1 MMCNTVLNEE
11 PQKNNENSKQ
21 DEWTPYTACQ
31 NLSLG
36 CGNKDILRNCFDSCV
51 IFKETLNKD
60 KENLSTLL
68 SKQTP
73 TDKSCPC
80 IAPAI
85 ASHNKYDNDIGK
97 TKCPLNMVQTA
108 MLWKSIVNNCDV
120 EKRIH
125 WQDSLENKNFLNS
138 LSISYKSKF
147 GSKEK
152 FSWNFKCYGCLIGK
166 QLQKMKLRNHEEQL
180 NKLDDSED
188 GCNSDCCSQR
198 FYISQY
204 GVVFSSLE
212 EKQIFDEK
220 MAKMDNLLK
229 SELNTIREQ
238 HDRLQK
244 FILKEESKETIGG
257 WSEECF
263 EGEKS
268 TKGDDENDATQYD
281 LNLIEDQ
288 ERAKSSIFDNF
299 KGLLNINK
307 PWEISDRVPGRN
319 L

>member
-1 MMCNTVLNEE
+1 M
-11 PQKNNENSKQ
+11 
-21 DEWTPYTACQ
+21 
-31 NLSLG
+31 G

-212 EKQIFDEK
+212 EVRFFSFFLFETYFLFRSIPHKNKCKINISICNFI
-220 MAKMDNLLK
+220 MNCYCFHLL
-229 SELNTIREQ
+229 
-238 HDRLQK
+238 
-244 FILKEESKETIGG
+244 
-257 WSEECF
+257 CF
-263 EGEKS
+263 KTNS
-268 TKGDDENDATQYD
+268 F
-281 LNLIEDQ
+281 L
-288 ERAKSSIFDNF
+288 
-299 KGLLNINK
+299 
-307 PWEISDRVPGRN
+307 
-319 L
+319 